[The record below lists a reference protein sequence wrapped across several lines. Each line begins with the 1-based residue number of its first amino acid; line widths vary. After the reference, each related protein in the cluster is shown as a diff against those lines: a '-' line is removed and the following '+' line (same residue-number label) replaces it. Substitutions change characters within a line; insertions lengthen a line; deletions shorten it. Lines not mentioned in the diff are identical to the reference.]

1 MNKKE
6 LFKIFDLASFIS
18 LIIATISVIIFEII
32 GTYFYIKFALIMY
45 TAALLTLS
53 VLFAMKLYFSTKKD
67 ENKDEMF
74 VLDKKQLGL
83 LIAKLVISVIVFIFT
98 LVVLIIF

>member
-6 LFKIFDLASFIS
+6 VLRILDLASFIS
-18 LIIATISVIIFEII
+18 LIIATVAVIIFEIV

-45 TAALLTLS
+45 TVAMLILS
-53 VLFAMKLYFSTKKD
+53 VFFAIKLYYSVKKQ

-74 VLDKKQLGL
+74 VLNKKQLGI
-83 LIAKLVISVIVFIFT
+83 LITKLVLSIVVFLFT
-98 LVVLIIF
+98 LVVLIVF